1 MKEDHSIK
9 TIRDPKETLRDRQV
23 ESLIFTPDGKYIIC
37 TPKYNFIEIWETE
50 SGNIFKKIQVNK
62 ALNGTVKSVQITP
75 NGQYIITGSRN
86 GKLKVFDFFSEE
98 LVWEFKTLGSL
109 NKVALSLDGR
119 YIITSTIKYNRIN
132 IFDFPTR
139 ENIYRFKVGR
149 IFPISI
155 TPDNKYFFISGQTK
169 KIEMWDLLNK
179 AEVRTMTTKKM
190 GFIYSLAANLN
201 YVVSGSFNKLIRVWD
216 FSSGKLI
223 NTIEGHTGWVNS
235 VIISPDD
242 KYILSGSLDKTIKIW
257 ELETGRLVH
266 TLSGH
271 IGSVQSLALS
281 PDGKYIASG
290 SSDRTIKL
298 WNMI

>member
-1 MKEDHSIK
+1 M
-9 TIRDPKETLRDRQV
+9 
-23 ESLIFTPDGKYIIC
+23 
-37 TPKYNFIEIWETE
+37 
-50 SGNIFKKIQVNK
+50 
-62 ALNGTVKSVQITP
+62 
-75 NGQYIITGSRN
+75 
-86 GKLKVFDFFSEE
+86 
-98 LVWEFKTLGSL
+98 WEFKTLGSL